1 MNTKKIGFSSYL
13 CSEFL
18 PGSSGE
24 DYTNDGDIH
33 NFPTDHKSQHSAY
46 GSNNKR
52 DPSSHPTHIRLVA
65 PCDHNSKT
73 QEAPTSSLGL
83 PVDISNRSR
92 SRKDRRRRVLN
103 FLRVPFALEYVLL
116 NYFLIFSLHYFIYS

>member
-18 PGSSGE
+18 PGSSAD
-24 DYTNDGDIH
+24 DYSNDGDTP
-33 NFPTDHKSQHSAY
+33 NFPTDHKPQHSAH
-46 GSNNKR
+46 GSNNKS
-52 DPSSHPTHIRLVA
+52 DVSSHPAHIRLVA
-65 PCDHNSKT
+65 PCDHSKA
-73 QEAPTSSLGL
+73 QEASTNSTGL

-116 NYFLIFSLHYFIYS
+116 N

>member
-18 PGSSGE
+18 PGSSAE
-24 DYTNDGDIH
+24 ECTNEGDTN
-33 NFPTDHKSQHSAY
+33 NFPTEHIFHHTSH
-46 GSNNKR
+46 GSNKS
-52 DPSSHPTHIRLVA
+52 DSSSHPTHIRFVA
-65 PCDHNSKT
+65 PCDHSNKAK
-73 QEAPTSSLGL
+73 EASTNPTGA

-103 FLRVPFALEYVLL
+103 FLRVPFALEYV
-116 NYFLIFSLHYFIYS
+116 

>member
-13 CSEFL
+13 YSEFL
-18 PGSSGE
+18 PGSSAE

-33 NFPTDHKSQHSAY
+33 NSPSDHKSQHSAQ
-46 GSNNKR
+46 GSNNKS

-65 PCDHNSKT
+65 PCDHSNKAKEASTNST
-73 QEAPTSSLGL
+73 GL

-116 NYFLIFSLHYFIYS
+116 D